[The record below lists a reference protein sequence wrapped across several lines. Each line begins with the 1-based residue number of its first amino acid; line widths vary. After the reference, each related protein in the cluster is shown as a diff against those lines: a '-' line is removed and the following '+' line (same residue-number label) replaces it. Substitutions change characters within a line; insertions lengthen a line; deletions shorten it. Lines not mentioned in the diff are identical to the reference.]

1 VSWECKQQGTV
12 AFSMVEVEY
21 MGFTHTATQLMWLT
35 KFFDEIGLSV
45 KLPVQI
51 FADNKGS
58 IANTINGKNY

>member
-1 VSWECKQQGTV
+1 
-12 AFSMVEVEY
+12 MVEVEY

>member
-21 MGFTHTATQLMWLT
+21 MGFTRTAIQLMWLT
-35 KFFDEIGLSV
+35 KFFDEIGLPV